1 MPDEKYDGMTVTE
14 ALKVEGEAQGE
25 VETDALQGGAH
36 ERVSDVAEIIDEI
49 AEIDPLDEVLAAVGV
64 GEGVDP
70 VDALISAPRV
80 VDTDT
85 VTLKRLNA
93 VFTVQAI
100 DDDRKYDKLVE
111 RCTSIVRNRRGG
123 GRSREVDGR
132 RLAKLTVVEYT
143 VYPGFKPSRKGYEK
157 LAERYGVTDPEALV
171 SEALYIGEIDALADK
186 ILDISGFD
194 DDLDNAGN

>member
-1 MPDEKYDGMTVTE
+1 MMEENYDGMTVTE
-14 ALKVEGEAQGE
+14 AVKAEGSGPAPELISE
-25 VETDALQGGAH
+25 VD
-36 ERVSDVAEIIDEI
+36 EIIDES
-49 AEIDPLDEVLAAVGV
+49 AEIDPLDEMMQAVGA

-70 VDALISAPRV
+70 IEALISAPRV

-85 VTLKRLNA
+85 VKIKRLNA
-93 VFTVQAI
+93 SFVVQAI

-123 GRSREVDGR
+123 GRTREVDGR
-132 RLAKLTVVEYT
+132 RLAKLTVLEYT
-143 VYPGFKPSRKGYEK
+143 VYPGFKPGRKGYEQ
-157 LAERYGVTDPEALV
+157 LTERYEVTDPEALV